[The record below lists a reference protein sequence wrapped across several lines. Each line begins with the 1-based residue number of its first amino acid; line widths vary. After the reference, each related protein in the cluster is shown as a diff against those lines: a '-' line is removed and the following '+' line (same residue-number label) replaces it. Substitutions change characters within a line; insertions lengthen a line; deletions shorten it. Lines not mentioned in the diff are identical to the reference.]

1 MPLIAV
7 ICVTFGV
14 SSSSMWSRTHTMLQ
28 VWFLPR
34 FEGKKAFWKPWTGA
48 VWWTNW
54 VFTIQ
59 GGHISIYAASLFKI
73 HTQSIHFA
81 HCIVL
86 IMGFICFWFFFLSSS
101 SYSIKKLNARKCA
114 QKPTKKEPDRIWP
127 NWIFLRWECS
137 LITSTTGWYLIL
149 GFTDKWVNA

>member
-86 IMGFICFWFFFLSSS
+86 IMGFICFFCFFVFQFIFNQEVKCKEVCKKTYKKGARQDMAKLDFL
-101 SYSIKKLNARKCA
+101 KMGMQLNYQHHWLVFNIRVY
-114 QKPTKKEPDRIWP
+114 W
-127 NWIFLRWECS
+127 
-137 LITSTTGWYLIL
+137 
-149 GFTDKWVNA
+149 